1 MASLLK
7 LKQFHPGD
15 YAYARFF
22 GDNQVLIESK
32 MLSKSGFPHYVCLAK
47 SGERYLISKLWL
59 STKRI
64 SPETDDSNCKQL
76 ELTEVKN
83 S

>member
-15 YAYARFF
+15 YAYVRFF

-32 MLSKSGFPHYVCLAK
+32 MVLKSGFPHYVCVTEN
-47 SGERYLISKLWL
+47 GEKYLISKLWL

-64 SPETDDSNCKQL
+64 SPETGDSNYKQL
-76 ELTEVKN
+76 ELVEAEN

>member
-32 MLSKSGFPHYVCLAK
+32 MLSKSGFPHYVCLAEN
-47 SGERYLISKLWL
+47 GERYLISKLWL